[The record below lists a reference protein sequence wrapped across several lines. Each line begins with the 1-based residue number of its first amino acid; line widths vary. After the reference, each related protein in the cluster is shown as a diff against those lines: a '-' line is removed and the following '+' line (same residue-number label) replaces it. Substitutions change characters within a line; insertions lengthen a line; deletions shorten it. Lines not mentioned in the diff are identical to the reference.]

1 MFEPCYFPMVPV
13 TNIRFQVLVLLSLVA
28 LRVRPR
34 MQLLPQVLWQLG
46 PAMDLYRVLVV
57 LRVSNRL
64 PKVDNSKLLR
74 ASNRLLKLDSNRLP
88 LHSKPLRDNN
98 RLPQHSRP
106 QRPLCRPPKASKIQ
120 PKHKPK
126 PQHSKLLRLPSKAS
140 KRRQATR
147 PSSNKARL

>member
-1 MFEPCYFPMVPV
+1 
-13 TNIRFQVLVLLSLVA
+13 
-28 LRVRPR
+28 

-74 ASNRLLKLDSNRLP
+74 ASNRLLKLDSNRLLKLDSNRLP

>member
-1 MFEPCYFPMVPV
+1 
-13 TNIRFQVLVLLSLVA
+13 
-28 LRVRPR
+28 
-34 MQLLPQVLWQLG
+34 MQLLPRVLWQLE
-46 PAMDLYRVLVV
+46 PVMDSYRVLVV

-64 PKVDNSKLLR
+64 PKVDNSKLLKLDNSKLLR

-88 LHSKPLRDNN
+88 PHSKPLRDNN

-120 PKHKPK
+120 PKHKP
-126 PQHSKLLRLPSKAS
+126 QHSKLLRLPSKAS